1 VFILIPKYDSR
12 FITIC
17 TNKCETPLV
26 ATITYAYIKNMLII
40 TKNILKLTNL
50 EKKNYVVERP
60 MLKNTRGFVHTSQ
73 HHVLLKV
80 TYHNWYEQ
88 GQRTRYNTT
97 YAARPLWSLSLHD
110 KWQPRREFAIPCF
123 FLRSATGYE

>member
-60 MLKNTRGFVHTSQ
+60 MLKTLVASFIQVNIMCC
-73 HHVLLKV
+73 LK
-80 TYHNWYEQ
+80 
-88 GQRTRYNTT
+88 
-97 YAARPLWSLSLHD
+97 
-110 KWQPRREFAIPCF
+110 
-123 FLRSATGYE
+123 